1 MLIAP
6 TDANKH
12 GKDNPVNVTMAD
24 AFGRGASPTTWVNA
38 KAPIT
43 DAKTKTL
50 PTASR
55 WYVWEFKRLF
65 SAASANTQHEH
76 KVINENASEPN
87 KFDQC
92 VNVSTVVKSGNC
104 SASLKSKNVVNVSGV
119 LNKFARLIGS
129 SAMPE
134 SRNAFV
140 SLFSSLLSFD
150 DDEDDDDDDD
160 AIALIVLLVVI
171 IFLAKPGGHRR
182 DEDDAFLFVANPF

>member
-1 MLIAP
+1 M
-6 TDANKH
+6 
-12 GKDNPVNVTMAD
+12 
-24 AFGRGASPTTWVNA
+24 
-38 KAPIT
+38 
-43 DAKTKTL
+43 
-50 PTASR
+50 
-55 WYVWEFKRLF
+55 
-65 SAASANTQHEH
+65 
-76 KVINENASEPN
+76 INENASEPN

-160 AIALIVLLVVI
+160 AIALIVLLLLLVI
-171 IFLAKPGGHRR
+171 IFFAKPGGHRR
-182 DEDDAFLFVANPF
+182 DEDDARVFVANPF

>member
-1 MLIAP
+1 M
-6 TDANKH
+6 
-12 GKDNPVNVTMAD
+12 
-24 AFGRGASPTTWVNA
+24 
-38 KAPIT
+38 
-43 DAKTKTL
+43 
-50 PTASR
+50 
-55 WYVWEFKRLF
+55 
-65 SAASANTQHEH
+65 
-76 KVINENASEPN
+76 INENASEPN

-150 DDEDDDDDDD
+150 DDEDDYDDFSEEDFEEGAVKWFNTKKGYGFITRDQGDDIFVHFRNIKGQGRRSLTD
-160 AIALIVLLVVI
+160 GERVTFVVTEGDKG
-171 IFLAKPGGHRR
+171 LQADHVSP
-182 DEDDAFLFVANPF
+182 VA

>member
-1 MLIAP
+1 M
-6 TDANKH
+6 
-12 GKDNPVNVTMAD
+12 
-24 AFGRGASPTTWVNA
+24 
-38 KAPIT
+38 
-43 DAKTKTL
+43 
-50 PTASR
+50 
-55 WYVWEFKRLF
+55 
-65 SAASANTQHEH
+65 
-76 KVINENASEPN
+76 INENASEPN

-150 DDEDDDDDDD
+150 DDEDDDDD
-160 AIALIVLLVVI
+160 ANALIVLLLVI

>member
-1 MLIAP
+1 M
-6 TDANKH
+6 
-12 GKDNPVNVTMAD
+12 
-24 AFGRGASPTTWVNA
+24 
-38 KAPIT
+38 
-43 DAKTKTL
+43 
-50 PTASR
+50 
-55 WYVWEFKRLF
+55 
-65 SAASANTQHEH
+65 
-76 KVINENASEPN
+76 INENASEPN

-160 AIALIVLLVVI
+160 AIALIVLLLVI
-171 IFLAKPGGHRR
+171 TFLAKPGGHRR

>member
-1 MLIAP
+1 M
-6 TDANKH
+6 
-12 GKDNPVNVTMAD
+12 
-24 AFGRGASPTTWVNA
+24 
-38 KAPIT
+38 
-43 DAKTKTL
+43 
-50 PTASR
+50 
-55 WYVWEFKRLF
+55 
-65 SAASANTQHEH
+65 
-76 KVINENASEPN
+76 INENASEPN

-119 LNKFARLIGS
+119 FNKFARLIGS

-150 DDEDDDDDDD
+150 DDDDEDDDDD
-160 AIALIVLLVVI
+160 AIALIVLLLLVI

-182 DEDDAFLFVANPF
+182 DEDDARVFVANPF